1 MRCRPRGDTHCTERR
16 RGSAGRLSSAIFFAG
31 CGGLFYA
38 ALHQAAV
45 FEHRVAVHLFVLAA
59 LHPAGLHAKLREI
72 SRGLRERGER
82 NAQLRLEAV
91 LEQAF
96 AVVLAV
102 VIPIGIPHH
111 QPAQALAEVL
121 QAPDAGDANH
131 GGEQGRHR
139 SVRRGQASYLN
150 DSASRARNC
159 VILPSSIFTS
169 SLLISAMRRS
179 RSDFEATFTALRA
192 ASSQELVLVPITSV
206 TR

>member
-1 MRCRPRGDTHCTERR
+1 MRCRPRGDRHCTERR
-16 RGSAGRLSSAIFFAG
+16 RGSASALSSAIFFRSLGAF
-31 CGGLFYA
+31 FYGP
-38 ALHQAAV
+38 LDQAAV
-45 FEHRVAVHLFVLAA
+45 FQHCVAAHLLVLTA
-59 LHPAGLHAKLREI
+59 LHPAGLDPKLGEI
-72 SRGLRERGER
+72 SRGLRERGKW
-82 NAQLRLEAV
+82 NAELRLEAV

-102 VIPIGIPHH
+102 VLRIGIPHH
-111 QPAQALAEVL
+111 QPAQALAEVRE
-121 QAPDAGDANH
+121 APDTGNANH
-131 GGEQGRHR
+131 GGEQGRFR
-139 SVRRGQASYLN
+139 WARRNQASYLN

-179 RSDFEATFTALRA
+179 RSDFDATFTALRA